1 MSGLTP
7 PAAEDTGAT
16 AAATDTRD
24 DRLQREGRRIGLQIA
39 LEYADN
45 SEPTTDGGLSADA
58 RAWLASVDGADARD
72 AAQWQAFRDISRELE
87 DRLSLP
93 HRARDGSH
101 PNQDRAR
108 LMNEARSAAAQ
119 YLRLSANSR

>member
-1 MSGLTP
+1 MSGVTP
-7 PAAEDTGAT
+7 PATEDTGGTVANT
-16 AAATDTRD
+16 HARD

-39 LEYADN
+39 LEYVDN
-45 SEPTTDGGLSADA
+45 SEPTTDGGLSTDA
-58 RAWLASVDGADARD
+58 RAWLESVDGADARD
-72 AAQWQAFRDISRELE
+72 ATQWQVFRDVSQELE
-87 DRLSLP
+87 ERLSLP

-119 YLRLSANSR
+119 YLRLTADTR